1 MAKREEAKEISLVDY
16 ETGIFEIQKNQ
27 EIQNVIIKQMYE
39 INDSNIEIK
48 EDIKNVGENDK
59 LWATFSDTPDS
70 NGGETIA
77 DYNTRT
83 ELIDEIVDKVIEN
96 NINGVCIDL
105 SNVTDTNLIKRFII
119 ELTPK
124 LREIGVSTS
133 LVINEG
139 INQEDYKNIV
149 DYIVK

>member
-1 MAKREEAKEISLVDY
+1 MEKREEAKEISLVHY
-16 ETGIFEIQKNQ
+16 ETGSFEIQKNQ

-48 EDIKNVGENDK
+48 EDIKNIGENDK
-59 LWATFSDTPDS
+59 LWATFSDTPNS
-70 NGGETIA
+70 NVCETIA

-83 ELIDEIVDKVIEN
+83 ELIDEIVNKVIEN

-105 SNVTDTNLIKRFII
+105 SNVTDTNLIKRFMV